1 MIMGMLAVNGMLGK
15 VLGGIVGNL
24 FIIFFQN
31 PMGQFCVVFWRDS
44 QPLGPGIKGYKGLQI
59 FKEIFRFF
67 RVTLFPE
74 STQKKH
80 F

>member
-31 PMGQFCVVFWRDS
+31 PRVKFALFFDS
-44 QPLGPGIKGYKGLQI
+44 ICDNLAQ
-59 FKEIFRFF
+59 E
-67 RVTLFPE
+67 
-74 STQKKH
+74 
-80 F
+80 